1 MPEQSKITL
10 SLSAD
15 DVRRFCRE
23 ITHGTSNINRKHA
36 ALIALEGF
44 IGKHAGADSH
54 SPLHNEILGV
64 VRSFSEETRSKLLDE
79 QANELALGLQ
89 KMEVETISRV
99 FRSISRNGF
108 HEVAKQILANL
119 SPGEVE
125 RAARWVTA
133 WCEQAEASAKEAS
146 GYPDAMNF
154 AAAGIP
160 LADYQALTDIR
171 RVLPT

>member
-15 DVRRFCRE
+15 DMRNFCRE

-54 SPLHNEILGV
+54 SPLHAEILGI

-79 QANELALGLQ
+79 QAKELTPALQ
-89 KMEVETISRV
+89 KMEVGTISRL
-99 FRSISRNGF
+99 FQSISRNGF
-108 HEVAKQILANL
+108 HEVVKQTLATL
-119 SPGEVE
+119 TPEEIE
-125 RAARWVTA
+125 RTAHWVTA
-133 WCEQAEASAKEAS
+133 WCEKAEARAKEAS

-154 AAAGIP
+154 TAAGIP
-160 LADYQALTDIR
+160 LADYQALTDVK